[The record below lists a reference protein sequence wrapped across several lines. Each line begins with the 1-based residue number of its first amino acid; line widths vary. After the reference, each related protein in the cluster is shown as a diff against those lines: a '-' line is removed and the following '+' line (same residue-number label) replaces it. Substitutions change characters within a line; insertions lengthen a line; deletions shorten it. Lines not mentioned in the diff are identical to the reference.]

1 MYSDMPP
8 LELARKDSAISQ
20 VTVSVEGGDE
30 NDIKV
35 VQVGEKPKEYVA
47 NK

>member
-1 MYSDMPP
+1 MPP
-8 LELARKDSAISQ
+8 LELARKESAISQ

-30 NDIKV
+30 SDIKV

>member
-1 MYSDMPP
+1 MPP
-8 LELARKDSAISQ
+8 LELAKKDSAISN

-30 NDIKV
+30 NDIKN